1 MQVRATIESSSNR
14 ESFDRISSY
23 QESWNFRNWKLEI
36 ENNFSLVFK
45 LKESENRN
53 STRIEKL
60 YVGDGGGCARRY

>member
-1 MQVRATIESSSNR
+1 MRRRGTIESSSNK

-60 YVGDGGGCARRY
+60 YVGDGWW